1 MYSELVFSC
10 LQGLDKEWSNLTAL
24 VTHHTVMREM
34 LPCTLRLPRKAKNP
48 TFRSSDK
55 DDREE
60 DPDYQRLSDFS
71 SMMAQLKMWCSHTL
85 RSVSGYLWWALWQFL
100 EELWLN
106 TKPSDCMKNVI
117 QTDAGL
123 CDKFSKSYDLIQNHQ
138 IVWKMWYKQMLGSVT
153 SSGRVMIKYK
163 TIRLYEKCDTNRCWA
178 LWQVLEELWLN
189 TKPSDCMKNVIQ
201 TDVGLCDNFWKSY
214 D

>member
-100 EELWLN
+100 EELWFKE
-106 TKPSDCMKNVI
+106 TSE
-117 QTDAGL
+117 
-123 CDKFSKSYDLIQNHQ
+123 
-138 IVWKMWYKQMLGSVT
+138 IVWKMWYKQMLGSVSGT
-153 SSGRVMIKYK
+153 SVGLCDKFWKSYDFKNNK
-163 TIRLYEKCDTNRCWA
+163 TIRLYEKCDTNKCWA
-178 LWQVLEELWLN
+178 LFLVPLLGSV
-189 TKPSDCMKNVIQ
+189 TTSGRVMI
-201 TDVGLCDNFWKSY
+201 
-214 D
+214 